1 MPIVEECKKVWQQN
15 IEQDAF
21 LVASFERNT
30 RSILKRC
37 HTWIPGG
44 VMVMKAMHA
53 EVVAKSEH
61 RHVCQ
66 FEQVFFERV
75 L

>member
-37 HTWIPGG
+37 HTWIAGWCDGYESYACRGG
-44 VMVMKAMHA
+44 CKN
-53 EVVAKSEH
+53 
-61 RHVCQ
+61 
-66 FEQVFFERV
+66 
-75 L
+75 